1 MKNEKILVIGSSNT
15 DMVIRTD
22 RFPLPGETI
31 LGGDF
36 FMSMGGKGANQA
48 LAAKRLGGDVSFV
61 GKTGKDLFGQRAID
75 YLKNEGVNIDYVM
88 TDADK
93 HSGIAVITVNQS
105 GENSIVVA
113 DSSNN
118 TLSPPDIM
126 EVSDAIDSCEVIL
139 LQLEIPIETVSFIA
153 EYASKMNKTIILN
166 PAPAA
171 VLPDSLY
178 KNISVIIPNE
188 SEAEKLTGINV
199 KDEES
204 AEKAASVLV
213 NKGVKTVIITMGSVG
228 AFIFSEEYIGLISPP
243 KVKAVDTTGAGDT
256 FCGALAVKISE
267 GCKLEEAV
275 TFANIA
281 AAISVTRFGAQSS
294 IPAKEEV
301 LNFSK

>member
-1 MKNEKILVIGSSNT
+1 MKNKKILVIGSSNT

-61 GKTGKDLFGQRAID
+61 GKIGKDLFGQRAID

-93 HSGIAVITVNQS
+93 HSGIAVITVNEA
-105 GENSIVVA
+105 GENSIIVA

-118 TLSPPDIM
+118 SLSPSDI
-126 EVSDAIDSCEVIL
+126 EKVSHAIDSCEVIL

-153 EYASKMNKTIILN
+153 EYASKLNKTTILN

-171 VLPDSLY
+171 ILPDSLY

-188 SEAEKLTGINV
+188 SEAEILT
-199 KDEES
+199 
-204 AEKAASVLV
+204 
-213 NKGVKTVIITMGSVG
+213 
-228 AFIFSEEYIGLISPP
+228 
-243 KVKAVDTTGAGDT
+243 
-256 FCGALAVKISE
+256 
-267 GCKLEEAV
+267 
-275 TFANIA
+275 
-281 AAISVTRFGAQSS
+281 
-294 IPAKEEV
+294 
-301 LNFSK
+301 